1 MNKKILT
8 SMQSLVGIVT
18 PFAWDACDQVY
29 QVSLSATD
37 DEEYIIENSERFL
50 DLIRK
55 PIRVTGIV
63 KLGKKTHRKIN
74 IKKFEMLDYSSL
86 CEHGYPENSRVI
98 GNRVNDVNNP
108 ELPSKLTKKKGRHG
122 KSNARPFL

>member
-18 PFAWDACDQVY
+18 PFAWDECDQVC

-37 DEEYIIENSERFL
+37 DQEYIIENSERFL
-50 DLIRK
+50 DLIQK
-55 PIRVTGIV
+55 PIRATGIV
-63 KLGKKTHRKIN
+63 KLSKKTHRKIN

-86 CEHGYPENSRVI
+86 CEHVYPENSLVI
-98 GNRVNDVNNP
+98 GDHGGDTNDS
-108 ELPSKLTKKKGRHG
+108 ELPSKPTKKKGRHE
-122 KSNARPFL
+122 KSNAGPFS